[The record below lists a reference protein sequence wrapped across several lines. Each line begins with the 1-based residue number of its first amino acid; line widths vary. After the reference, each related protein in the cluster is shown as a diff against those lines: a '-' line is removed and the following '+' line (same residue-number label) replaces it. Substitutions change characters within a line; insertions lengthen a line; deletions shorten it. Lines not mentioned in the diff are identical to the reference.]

1 GVKTGDILIAVNGE
15 KIDLKNIRPTIGQS
29 MQWEEDSPLVFEV
42 MRNGETLKLEGKVM
56 KGTTEVEELVIEE
69 LLESDPKKI
78 LRTAWLKAL

>member
-1 GVKTGDILIAVNGE
+1 
-15 KIDLKNIRPTIGQS
+15 
-29 MQWEEDSPLVFEV
+29 
-42 MRNGETLKLEGKVM
+42 M